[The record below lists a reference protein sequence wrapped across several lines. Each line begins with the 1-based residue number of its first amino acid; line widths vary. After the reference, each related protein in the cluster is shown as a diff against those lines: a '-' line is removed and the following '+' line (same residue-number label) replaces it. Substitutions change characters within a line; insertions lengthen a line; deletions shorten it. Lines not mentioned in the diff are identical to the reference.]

1 MTGRCPLLKKGCF
14 IVKVKK
20 LSKYLALI
28 LLVLSAICLYFSSIC
43 ECSTAYAA
51 DTVVESHGR
60 LRVSGSKIVDKSGA
74 PFQLIGMSSHGLAW
88 YPEAI
93 SEQTIKTLRDDWGCN
108 AFRLAVYTEEYGG
121 YTTSA
126 DNKDAMTKRVDNG
139 VKIAK
144 KLGMYVII
152 DWHIL
157 NDGNPQTHKS
167 EALSFFSSMSKK
179 YKDCENVIYEICNEP
194 HGVSWTKQI
203 KPYCIEVIKAIRK
216 NDLDSIIICGSN
228 TWSQDIHEVLNSP
241 ITGYKNI
248 AYSLHF
254 YANTHTQ
261 WLRDRLTSCLDKG
274 LCVVATEF
282 GTCDASGNGGFNK
295 TETDKWMTLL
305 KNRKV
310 GFFNWSLSNKD
321 ETASAFLPGTDL
333 SKIKSGTS
341 QLTQSGKL
349 IRSWAQVCSTS
360 NPSGISY
367 ATVNNNA
374 IYVKLTDTGADFYKV
389 WVADNK
395 NFQNSAYQEL
405 KGKTDTTF
413 KNLAK
418 KGAVYYVKTQG
429 AKKLNGKWYYSDTF
443 TKAITLA
450 PNVSKTTFKKIT
462 PSANSLSVE
471 LNQNKSVTGYK
482 VWVSDNK
489 DFNNAKSVTT
499 KDNTKTKVTFKNL
512 TSDKAYYVKVQSY
525 IWHKNGVR
533 TQAAFSSAVT
543 SSVRTNPNPKSPTV
557 ATDKCGRGY
566 ASIRINFAKQN
577 GVTGYRMWASDNKN
591 FNNKIIV
598 DSSKPELK
606 VTGLKPGTKYY
617 FKACTYIT
625 RNGKRYYSK
634 SNNFTYNT
642 KALAKPVVEAKS
654 VTGKS
659 VSVKLKTTPYVGY
672 ALKISTRS
680 DMTNYSLIRSSK
692 PSLSFSNLRPE
703 TLYYVRAYTYVT
715 SNKKNYYSAP
725 VIFTMKTGKASVENK
740 NGLTYVNGILI
751 ANKNYSLTPSY
762 NPGGLTSAAYKAFCE
777 MQKAAKKDGIDL
789 WICSGFRSYETQK
802 YLYESYVLR
811 DGQEAADRYSAR
823 PGYSEHQTGLA
834 IDINNASRSF
844 VGTKEAKWIE
854 KHCAE
859 YGFLLRYPKN
869 KESVT
874 GYMYEPW
881 HVRYLGKELAK
892 NITNSK
898 LTLEEYLRIV

>member
-1 MTGRCPLLKKGCF
+1 M
-14 IVKVKK
+14 KVKK
-20 LSKYLALI
+20 FSKPLVLI
-28 LLVLSAICLYFSSIC
+28 LLVFSVMCFHLSPLGQVT
-43 ECSTAYAA
+43 TAYAS
-51 DTVVESHGR
+51 DTAVAAHGR

-121 YTTSA
+121 YTTSNE
-126 DNKDAMTKRVDNG
+126 NKNAMIKRVDNG

-157 NDGNPQTHKS
+157 SDNNPQTHKS
-167 EALSFFSSMSKK
+167 EAVSFFSSMSKK
-179 YKDCENVIYEICNEP
+179 YKGCENVIYEICNEP
-194 HGVSWTKQI
+194 HGVSWTGQI

-216 NDLDSIIICGSN
+216 NDANAIIICGSN

-274 LCVVATEF
+274 LCVVVTEF

-295 TETDKWMTLL
+295 SETDKWLKLL
-305 KNRKV
+305 KSRKV
-310 GFFNWSLSNKD
+310 GFFNWSLSNKN
-321 ETASAFLPGTDL
+321 ETASAFVPGTDL
-333 SKIKSGTS
+333 SKIKPGTS

-349 IRSWAQVCSTS
+349 IRSWTRVCSTS
-360 NPSGISY
+360 NPSGIKY
-367 ATVNNNA
+367 ATVTRNA
-374 IYVKLTDTGADFYKV
+374 IYVKLTDTGANFYKV
-389 WVADNK
+389 WVSDNK
-395 NFQNSAYQEL
+395 NFKNASYREL

-418 KGAVYYVKTQG
+418 KGSVYYVKTQG

-462 PSANSLSVE
+462 PSKSSLLVE
-471 LNQNKSVTGYK
+471 LNRNKSVTGYK
-482 VWVSDNK
+482 VLVSDKK
-489 DFNNAKSVTT
+489 DFNNAKSITT
-499 KDNTKTKVTFKNL
+499 KTNTQTKVKFSNL
-512 TSDKAYYVKVQSY
+512 KADKTYYIKVQSY

-543 SSVRTNPNPKSPTV
+543 SSVRTNPNPKAPAV
-557 ATDKCGRGY
+557 AAGKCGRGY
-566 ASIRINFAKQN
+566 ASIRINFVKQS
-577 GVTGYRMWASDNKN
+577 GVTGYRMWAADNKN
-591 FNNKIIV
+591 FNNKIIA
-598 DSSKPELK
+598 DSTKPELK

-617 FKACTYIT
+617 FKACTYVT

-642 KALAKPVVEAKS
+642 QALAKPIIEAKS

-659 VSVKLKTTPYVGY
+659 VSVKLKSTPYVGY

-680 DMTNYSLIRSSK
+680 DMKNYSLIRSSN

-715 SNKKNYYSAP
+715 SKKKNYYSSP
-725 VIFTMKTGKASVENK
+725 VIFTMKTGKASIENK
-740 NGLTYVNGILI
+740 NGLTYINGILI
-751 ANKNYSLTPSY
+751 ANKNYSLPPSY
-762 NPGGLTSAAYKAFCE
+762 NPGGLTDAAYKAFCE
-777 MQKAAKKDGIDL
+777 MQKDAEKDGIDL

-802 YLYESYVLR
+802 DLYDSYVLK
-811 DGQEAADRYSAR
+811 DGQEAADRYSAK
-823 PGYSEHQTGLA
+823 PGFSEHQTGLA
-834 IDINNASRSF
+834 IDINNASSSF

-859 YGFLLRYPKN
+859 YGFILRYPQN
-869 KESVT
+869 KEAVT

-892 NITNSK
+892 NITNSG
-898 LTLEEYLRIV
+898 LTLEEYLRIS